1 MKNASRSRSLDKVP
15 RLTPA
20 LHTFIEG
27 MGMYFEVQGIPRIGG
42 RILGLL
48 MIAHAP
54 LSAEDI
60 AAILKVSRGSL
71 STNFRLLL
79 ASGMVERVT
88 VHGDRVT
95 YFVFADSAMEQRIA
109 VGLRSVAAFK
119 RLCSQALDAL
129 PPHDPS
135 RHHLDISLEWS
146 DLLTQS
152 FESAMTEW
160 HERRLAAARAAASST
175 AGRSRRSHRQVGVA
189 AAKSRSDSG

>member
-60 AAILKVSRGSL
+60 ATILKVSRGSL

-95 YFVFADSAMEQRIA
+95 YFVFSDSAMEQRIA
-109 VGLRSVAAFK
+109 VGLRSVSAFK
-119 RLCSQALDAL
+119 RLCTQALEAL
-129 PPHDPS
+129 APHDPS

-152 FESAMTEW
+152 FETAMAEW
-160 HERRLAAARAAASST
+160 HERRVAAARAASRSS
-175 AGRSRRSHRQVGVA
+175 AGRSRGSHRQAGVV
-189 AAKSRSDSG
+189 AAKSKSDAG